1 MNHEKP
7 RVDVRAVLYADDL
20 EPITVLELPAFVRDH
35 LERHGVVRLP
45 VMEPVSYVGAPGLP
59 RNDSMRVVEV
69 WAERFAR
76 KGQSHLMLFT
86 RNDENAL
93 LLRAA
98 FLPGQRREMN
108 DQRAQAFAKGFMDAL
123 MRLGADGSDA

>member
-45 VMEPVSYVGAPGLP
+45 VMEPIGYVGAPSLP
-59 RNDSMRVVEV
+59 CNDSMRVVEV
-69 WAERFAR
+69 WAERFVR

-86 RNDENAL
+86 RNDESAL

-123 MRLGADGSDA
+123 MRMGAGE